1 MSLTLFYSMV
11 LSILYIP
18 ASIWIA
24 CCISTCLAISNGHHP
39 SFMKVARTTLTRC
52 GSVLLSRIVA
62 QCIILVP
69 VLIMTWFTS
78 RYGHILPMYGKVII
92 PAIAYFTLYLSLRY
106 SFIEVIVIGEGVG
119 AFKAINLCN
128 RVTEGA
134 TLKIFLLQQAYL
146 AGFIVV
152 NVGLFVFLHSILKL
166 PNQTADWVTTTLLGS
181 INSFYIVI
189 TYYIYLS
196 FATGEPYS
204 QMEEV
209 AEQVFRAPDQVLK
222 MQN

>member
-1 MSLTLFYSMV
+1 
-11 LSILYIP
+11 
-18 ASIWIA
+18 
-24 CCISTCLAISNGHHP
+24 
-39 SFMKVARTTLTRC
+39 
-52 GSVLLSRIVA
+52 
-62 QCIILVP
+62 
-69 VLIMTWFTS
+69 
-78 RYGHILPMYGKVII
+78 MYGKVII